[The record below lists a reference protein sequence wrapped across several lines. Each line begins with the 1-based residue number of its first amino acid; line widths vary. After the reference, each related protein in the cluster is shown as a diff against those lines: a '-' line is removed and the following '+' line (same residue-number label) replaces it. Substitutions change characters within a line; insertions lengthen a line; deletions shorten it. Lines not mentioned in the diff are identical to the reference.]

1 MRILPQAPNLDY
13 LKQQAKDLLV
23 ALRENDP
30 NTRLSD
36 AQRTVAELYGFR
48 TWPELKVEVERAQ
61 SNPTLFNAET
71 AERIAGAFGLGAIT
85 EPSVHIETDV
95 QGDSIRMQTDKGRW
109 HAHGVMDGTT
119 EEHVEESIRLMD
131 AAGAAGVKTPRAVRT
146 PSGSL
151 IGEIDGKKWRVDT
164 WMDLGPTI
172 AAPVSSKSAFKAGA
186 LLATLHG
193 LRLEPV
199 SGMHPWLAAKP
210 RSAED
215 WTRILGI
222 VEDAAAPWFPALR
235 AALSAILDVSA
246 GYVEPPREELILSHT
261 DFQPASTHLD
271 KDDALVPTGWEFA
284 GAISPA
290 WHLGMVLDSWAAT
303 PGDGINEI
311 AARSILEGYAS
322 VGEVPDLDLSI
333 FSPVITAWLN
343 WLVSRMNIALEESG
357 NGRPTNAWRE
367 IAHMLAHPKDRAR
380 FERLLR
386 AAGAR

>member
-13 LKQQAKDLLV
+13 LKQQAKDLLA
-23 ALRENDP
+23 ALREKDP

-48 TWPELKVEVERAQ
+48 TWPELKAEVERAR
-61 SNPTLFNAET
+61 SNPAVFDAET
-71 AERIAGAFGLGAIT
+71 AARIASAFGLGAIT
-85 EPSVHIETDV
+85 EPAIHIATDV
-95 QGDSIRMQTDKGRW
+95 QGASVRMQTEAGRW
-109 HAHGVMDGTT
+109 HAHGVMDGMT
-119 EEHVEESIRLMD
+119 EEHAEESIRLMD
-131 AAGAAGVKTPRAVRT
+131 AARAAGVKTPRAVRT
-146 PSGSL
+146 SSGSL
-151 IGEIDGKKWRVDT
+151 IGEIDGKEWRVDT

-199 SGMHPWLAAKP
+199 DGMHPWLAAKP
-210 RSAED
+210 RGAED

-222 VEDAAAPWFPALR
+222 VESAEAPWFPALT
-235 AALSAILDVSA
+235 AALPAILDVSA
-246 GYVEPPREELILSHT
+246 GHVEPPREDLILSHT

-290 WHLGMVLDSWAAT
+290 WHLGLVLDSWAAT
-303 PGDGINEI
+303 PDDEINEI
-311 AARSILEGYAS
+311 AAKAILEGYAS
-322 VGEVPDLDLSI
+322 VGDVPALDVSI

-343 WLVSRMNIALEESG
+343 WLVSRMNIALQGTG
-357 NGRPTNAWRE
+357 NGRTNAERE
-367 IAHMLAHPKDRAR
+367 VVHILAHPKDRAR
-380 FERLLR
+380 FELLLR
-386 AAGAR
+386 AAGVR